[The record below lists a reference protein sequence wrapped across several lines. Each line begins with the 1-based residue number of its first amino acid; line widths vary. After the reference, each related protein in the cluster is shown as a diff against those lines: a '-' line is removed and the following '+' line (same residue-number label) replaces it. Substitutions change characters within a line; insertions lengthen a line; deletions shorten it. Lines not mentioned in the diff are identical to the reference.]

1 MQSLPYSRM
10 SGFPKLFVD
19 YVEDYGR
26 VEEFFNGRP
35 ANSKSWLQQFT
46 HIDSG
51 EYHREKLIDILSN
64 HNGESGSRRILAKQ
78 LKKFEDPRSAVVIT
92 GQQAGIFWGPL
103 YTVYK
108 AISAIR
114 FAEYLE
120 KTYNRPVIPL
130 FWLEVDDHDFNEVR
144 QFHLMLPTGEI
155 RKFQYSD
162 DETDKPLPVKN
173 RKISVH
179 FSTLLEELASE
190 FGSAV
195 NAGKT
200 IAEIQII
207 YRPGRD
213 FADVFIRFFRKYF
226 PKLPLLFINP
236 GDDAVK
242 QLAKPFFRRVIAKS
256 DAIEEALESQTELLV
271 NKKYQPQVA
280 VRSGILHLFHVVN
293 NERARLNINNVFK
306 EKGKSSADRDS
317 QIAAFVEKEAESL
330 SPDVLLRPLLQDFLL
345 PTVAYVGGP
354 SEISY
359 FAQLKKVYSLF
370 DIPMPLIVPRWSGT
384 VIDKKTLSFLKKILF
399 DPCEL
404 LTNDAKDIL
413 PQMVEKATGKRFDAQ
428 FEKTHLQ
435 LQSRLNEIRKL
446 GGTLDSTLVSM
457 VDKSELKMKYQLNKM
472 QARFQKALQAANRI
486 AEERSKRAM
495 NMIIPENRLQERTF
509 SILNYLFR
517 YGRNFTRF
525 LSHVITT
532 ETDKHHIIEY

>member
-1 MQSLPYSRM
+1 MQFVPYSRL

-35 ANSKSWLQQFT
+35 AHNESWLQQFT
-46 HIDSG
+46 RIDAG

-64 HNGESGSRRILAKQ
+64 HNGECGSRRIIAKQ

-108 AISAIR
+108 AISTIR

-162 DETDKPLPVKN
+162 DETDKPVPVKN
-173 RKISVH
+173 RKITSQ

-200 IAEIQII
+200 IAEIQKI
-207 YRPGRD
+207 YQPGRD

-236 GDDAVK
+236 GDAAMK
-242 QLAKPFFRRVIAKS
+242 QLAKPFFQRVIAKN
-256 DAIEEALESQTELLV
+256 DAIQEELESQTELLV

-317 QIAAFVEKEAESL
+317 QIAAFVEKEAVLL
-330 SPDVLLRPLLQDFLL
+330 SPDVLLRPVLQDFLL

-359 FAQLKKVYSLF
+359 FAQLKRVYSLF

-404 LTNDAKDIL
+404 LANDAKDIL
-413 PQMVEKATGKRFDAQ
+413 PQMVEKAAGKRFDAQ